1 MSMLTEKRQ
10 EIAAKLERLEKA
22 RFENIQMKLAA
33 YRAQLEAEPESE
45 EIKHTRKVL
54 EAMDAVILY
63 DIENAPKVE
72 PAPIAEPA
80 KAEPAPVV
88 EPAPVEEA
96 KAEPVIEEKAAVEE
110 VAEPIVEPIAEAIP
124 EAKAEEA
131 VNIVAEMPIKEET
144 VNVEIRVNEA
154 GQPEIKSEELEAR
167 PGMAY
172 VGIPER
178 R

>member
-33 YRAQLEAEPESE
+33 YKAQLEAEPESE
-45 EIKHTRKVL
+45 EIKRTRQVL
-54 EAMDAVILY
+54 EAIDAVILY
-63 DIENAPKVE
+63 DIESAPAE
-72 PAPIAEPA
+72 PAPIA
-80 KAEPAPVV
+80 K
-88 EPAPVEEA
+88 PAPVEEV
-96 KAEPVIEEKAAVEE
+96 KAEE
-110 VAEPIVEPIAEAIP
+110 IAKDIP

-131 VNIVAEMPIKEET
+131 VNIVAEMPAKEET

-154 GQPEIKSEELEAR
+154 GQPEVKSEALEAR

>member
-10 EIAAKLERLEKA
+10 EIATKLEKLEKT
-22 RFENIQMKLAA
+22 RFETIQMKLNA
-33 YRAQLEAEPESE
+33 YKAQLEAEPESE
-45 EIKHTRKVL
+45 EIKRTRQVL
-54 EAMDAVILY
+54 EAIDAVILY
-63 DIENAPKVE
+63 DIESAP
-72 PAPIAEPA
+72 AEPV
-80 KAEPAPVV
+80 KAEPTPVV
-88 EPAPVEEA
+88 EPAPVEEV
-96 KAEPVIEEKAAVEE
+96 KAEE
-110 VAEPIVEPIAEAIP
+110 IAKDIP

-131 VNIVAEMPIKEET
+131 VNIVAEMPVKEET

-154 GQPEIKSEELEAR
+154 GQPEVKSEALEAR

>member
-10 EIAAKLERLEKA
+10 EIAAKLEKLEKA

-33 YRAQLEAEPESE
+33 YKAQLEAEPESE

-88 EPAPVEEA
+88 EEV

-131 VNIVAEMPIKEET
+131 VNIVAEMPTEEET
-144 VNVEIRVNEA
+144 VKVEIRVDEA

>member
-10 EIAAKLERLEKA
+10 EIATKLEKLEKT
-22 RFENIQMKLAA
+22 RFENIQMKLNA

-45 EIKHTRKVL
+45 EIKRTRQVL
-54 EAMDAVILY
+54 EAIDAVILY
-63 DIENAPKVE
+63 DIESAP
-72 PAPIAEPA
+72 AEPV
-80 KAEPAPVV
+80 KAEPTPVV
-88 EPAPVEEA
+88 EPAPVE
-96 KAEPVIEEKAAVEE
+96 
-110 VAEPIVEPIAEAIP
+110 

-131 VNIVAEMPIKEET
+131 VNIVAEMPVEEET

-154 GQPEIKSEELEAR
+154 GQPEVKSEALEAR